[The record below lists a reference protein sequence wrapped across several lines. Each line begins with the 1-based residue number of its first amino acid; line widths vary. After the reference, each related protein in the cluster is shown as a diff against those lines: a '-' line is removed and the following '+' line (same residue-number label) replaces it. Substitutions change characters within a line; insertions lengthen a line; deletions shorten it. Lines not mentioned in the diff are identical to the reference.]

1 MYFHILKDIKPEDGV
16 IGSEGT
22 TTPKDT
28 SKKPVLRFGPGLK
41 PSGSKGVEVTTP
53 KTEAHKSSVTPSTLD
68 EERPKST
75 GGLRGSGLKI
85 ADK

>member
-1 MYFHILKDIKPEDGV
+1 MYYAD
-16 IGSEGT
+16 
-22 TTPKDT
+22 
-28 SKKPVLRFGPGLK
+28 
-41 PSGSKGVEVTTP
+41 TTP